1 MFHVYPEFK
10 SLYYNIVTDVIRFS
24 LSQDFVNRLCFSQDF
39 VHRPAIRKFI
49 RGEHMIGSP
58 ENRMGPEQMSRVK
71 ARNAYASQRVPKTRR
86 LLRFLERISLQTFLL
101 GWIPC
106 SRVSRSISSTTSVQT
121 SGPAKTCKYWK
132 ATRQAEQ
139 FSGHNFWRASCVC
152 EHLVCVSGACGKRKI
167 MVIFYH
173 SYHSWVCWE
182 LALDACKC
190 IREADSDA
198 SLAATML
205 HPPLATNLLQA
216 RSLSAPCKAMQVLAS
231 GVLVVSDM
239 HRKFRKD

>member
-1 MFHVYPEFK
+1 MMRKKMFHVYPEFK

-139 FSGHNFWRASCVC
+139 FSGHNF
-152 EHLVCVSGACGKRKI
+152 
-167 MVIFYH
+167 
-173 SYHSWVCWE
+173 
-182 LALDACKC
+182 
-190 IREADSDA
+190 
-198 SLAATML
+198 
-205 HPPLATNLLQA
+205 
-216 RSLSAPCKAMQVLAS
+216 
-231 GVLVVSDM
+231 
-239 HRKFRKD
+239 